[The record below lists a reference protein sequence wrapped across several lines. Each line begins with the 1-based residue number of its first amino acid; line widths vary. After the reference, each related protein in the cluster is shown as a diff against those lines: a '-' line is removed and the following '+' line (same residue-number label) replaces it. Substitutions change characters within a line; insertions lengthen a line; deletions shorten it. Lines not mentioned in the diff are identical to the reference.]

1 MPSPPQSVVHSP
13 RSVFYTDRYQYSEKV
28 DSNPSNNN
36 RVLYLK
42 DDVMFGRWDRKK
54 HKTDLN
60 IASFQYLNLAAI
72 KKILCP
78 NFLVAVSRG
87 ALCLAFMW
95 LLNYKN
101 THTVQYCGWQERPL
115 LAAGEMKHW
124 SVTVSIKP
132 FVSFRNKV
140 PLDFY
145 RVHNT
150 LPTNCSKNTQHSFIR
165 VNKSANL
172 AFRYLSVNIWSE
184 RLARPG

>member
-72 KKILCP
+72 KKNI
-78 NFLVAVSRG
+78 
-87 ALCLAFMW
+87 
-95 LLNYKN
+95 
-101 THTVQYCGWQERPL
+101 
-115 LAAGEMKHW
+115 
-124 SVTVSIKP
+124 
-132 FVSFRNKV
+132 V
-140 PLDFY
+140 P
-145 RVHNT
+145 
-150 LPTNCSKNTQHSFIR
+150 
-165 VNKSANL
+165 
-172 AFRYLSVNIWSE
+172 
-184 RLARPG
+184 

>member
-145 RVHNT
+145 R
-150 LPTNCSKNTQHSFIR
+150 CTQHTA
-165 VNKSANL
+165 NKL
-172 AFRYLSVNIWSE
+172 LKKYPAFLYQ
-184 RLARPG
+184 G